1 MSLWYLLASRW
12 TFACLFLSSYF
23 FCVCVWF
30 GALTICAR
38 GCSDGRYDD
47 DDGLDDGGDD
57 DLNDDLNNDD
67 DERDR
72 SPKKKRT
79 LQSLP
84 TDAKWV
90 HYQGAPECRYAKW
103 LCATCGIRIAD
114 RAAQSGEQVVH
125 PIVPLDKSRPHVWSL
140 CQTDGWIVNFLY
152 ADSLADDDFV
162 VPAAATHMLDPHVL
176 PGLVRC
182 VQEEPTV
189 HVVDI
194 CTSEMGSVRGWM
206 PLVGSHVVHATGGSW
221 HVIPERT
228 RVPMVCCDRKNPLWG
243 AVVLVDF
250 HRNRT
255 TMTWHGIDHSLADL
269 LGRWRRALCGP
280 SRAENW
286 AEWTGRVY
294 VNAVERA
301 RDITHQTLDI
311 AERAEFQIRLEEYV
325 AGLPHDHPDRRF
337 MVRRGDD
344 PVVVPLQYRVTA
356 VRRCDGGDGDDA
368 HDNVG

>member
-1 MSLWYLLASRW
+1 MR
-12 TFACLFLSSYF
+12 
-23 FCVCVWF
+23 VWF
-30 GALTICAR
+30 SALTICAR

-47 DDGLDDGGDD
+47 DDDDLNGDD
-57 DLNDDLNNDD
+57 DDD

-72 SPKKKRT
+72 SPKKKRA

-103 LCATCGIRIAD
+103 LCATCGIRIANQ
-114 RAAQSGEQVVH
+114 AAQSGEQVVY

-140 CQTDGWIVNFLY
+140 CQTDGCVVNFLY
-152 ADSLADDDFV
+152 ADALADADFV
-162 VPAAATHMLDPHVL
+162 VPAAAIHMLDPHVL

-189 HVVDI
+189 RIADI
-194 CTSEMGSVRGWM
+194 CTSEMGSLRGWM
-206 PLVGSHVVHATGGSW
+206 PLVGSHVVHATRGSW
-221 HVIPERT
+221 HVARERT
-228 RVPMVCCDRKNPLWG
+228 RVPVICCDRKNPLWG
-243 AVVLVDF
+243 AVALVDF
-250 HRNRT
+250 HHYS

-269 LGRWRRALCGP
+269 LDRWKRALRGS
-280 SRAENW
+280 SRTDNW

-301 RDITHQTLDI
+301 RDITLQTLDI
-311 AERAEFQIRLEEYV
+311 AERAEFQVRLAEYA

-337 MVRRGDD
+337 AVCRGDD
-344 PVVVPLQYRVTA
+344 PVVVPLQYRVTP
-356 VRRCDGGDGDDA
+356 VQQYDGDGGDDARDD
-368 HDNVG
+368 VG

>member
-1 MSLWYLLASRW
+1 M
-12 TFACLFLSSYF
+12 
-23 FCVCVWF
+23 WF
-30 GALTICAR
+30 SALTICAR

-47 DDGLDDGGDD
+47 DDDDLDGDD
-57 DLNDDLNNDD
+57 DNGHDQ
-67 DERDR
+67 

-114 RAAQSGEQVVH
+114 QAAQSGEQVVH

-140 CQTDGWIVNFLY
+140 CQTDGCVVNFLY
-152 ADSLADDDFV
+152 ADPLADADFV

-176 PGLVRC
+176 PGLIRC

-189 HVVDI
+189 RVADI
-194 CTSEMGSVRGWM
+194 CTSEMGSMRGWM

-221 HVIPERT
+221 HVVRERT
-228 RVPMVCCDRKNPLWG
+228 RVPMICCDRKNPLWG

-250 HRNRT
+250 HHYS
-255 TMTWHGIDHSLADL
+255 TMTWRGINHSLADL
-269 LGRWRRALCGP
+269 LGRWRRAVRGP
-280 SRAENW
+280 SRVENW
-286 AEWTGRVY
+286 AEWTGQVY
-294 VNAVERA
+294 ANAVERA
-301 RDITHQTLDI
+301 RDITQQTLDI
-311 AERAEFQIRLEEYV
+311 AERAEFQVSLEEYV
-325 AGLPHDHPDRRF
+325 AGLPHDHPDQRF

-344 PVVVPLQYRVTA
+344 QVVVPLQYRVA
-356 VRRCDGGDGDDA
+356 PIQQYDGGGNGSGRDA
-368 HDNVG
+368 HDSVG